1 MINYAIFCQLREL
14 ADQKHLTVAQIATA
28 LNLDLKT
35 VAKWV
40 KRPQYRRRSSAKRV
54 SKLDDFKGRIVAQ
67 LERHAYTAQQ
77 LLQQLRTQGYT
88 GGYSILKAFVRQ
100 VRPVR
105 KPAYLMLE
113 FAAGECAQVDW
124 GSYGSITVGGTRRRL
139 SFFVMVLCY
148 SRMIYVE
155 FTLSQGME
163 HFLTCHRHA
172 LEFFGGT
179 PSRIMIDN
187 LKTGVL
193 EHLPGVPPRFHPR
206 YLDFAAHYG
215 FTPVACAVR
224 KPNQKG
230 RVENGVGYVKKNFL
244 NGLEL
249 PPLSGLNPAAR
260 HWVET
265 VANVRLHGETNGKP
279 LERFEAEKPVLRPL
293 PAMPYD
299 CAVITTTPAN
309 ACCRVVLETNR
320 YTVPYLYASQQL
332 TLKKYP
338 DQLLLYHNEKH
349 IATHPRSYDRRQ
361 DIRNPDHLRDLL
373 VHRQHAREQTCLQ
386 AFLSLGPPADA
397 YARKLQDKRLN
408 APHHI
413 QKVVALSQ
421 IYGPEKVA
429 RALSDA
435 LVFEAYGCEYIAN
448 LLEQRERPHAAPS
461 PLHLTRRQDLLDL
474 ELPPADLNLYEP
486 KPQTS
491 IP

>member
-1 MINYAIFCQLREL
+1 M
-14 ADQKHLTVAQIATA
+14 
-28 LNLDLKT
+28 
-35 VAKWV
+35 
-40 KRPQYRRRSSAKRV
+40 
-54 SKLDDFKGRIVAQ
+54 
-67 LERHAYTAQQ
+67 
-77 LLQQLRTQGYT
+77 
-88 GGYSILKAFVRQ
+88 RQ

-172 LEFFGGT
+172 LEFFSGT

-193 EHLPGVPPRFHPR
+193 EHLPGLPPRFNPR

-224 KPNQKG
+224 KANQKG

-249 PPLSGLNPAAR
+249 PPFSGLNPAAR
-260 HWVET
+260 QWFET
-265 VANVRLHGETNGKP
+265 VANVRLHGETNCKP
-279 LERFEAEKPVLRPL
+279 LERFAQEKPVLRPL
-293 PAMPYD
+293 PARPYD
-299 CAVITTTPAN
+299 CAVITTAPAN

-338 DQLLLYHNEKH
+338 DQILLYHHEKH
-349 IATHPRSYDRRQ
+349 IATHQRSYDRRQ
-361 DIRNPDHLRDLL
+361 DIR
-373 VHRQHAREQTCLQ
+373 
-386 AFLSLGPPADA
+386 
-397 YARKLQDKRLN
+397 
-408 APHHI
+408 
-413 QKVVALSQ
+413 
-421 IYGPEKVA
+421 
-429 RALSDA
+429 
-435 LVFEAYGCEYIAN
+435 
-448 LLEQRERPHAAPS
+448 
-461 PLHLTRRQDLLDL
+461 
-474 ELPPADLNLYEP
+474 
-486 KPQTS
+486 
-491 IP
+491 